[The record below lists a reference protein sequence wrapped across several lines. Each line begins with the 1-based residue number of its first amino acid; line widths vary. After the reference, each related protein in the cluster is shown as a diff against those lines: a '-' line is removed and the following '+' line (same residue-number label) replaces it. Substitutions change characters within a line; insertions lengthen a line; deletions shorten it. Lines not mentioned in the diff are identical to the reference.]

1 MRGYI
6 AIAVLLFATACA
18 TFDIDESHFF
28 YPGAAATR
36 APGTVEDVTLTAA
49 DGTALGGVYVRQPD
63 ADLEVLYFGGNA
75 SRADDM
81 AAALGHI
88 VRGLRANVMMIDY
101 RGYGRSAGTPAI
113 ATMKSDAL
121 AAFDQLR
128 TRAGGRPIVVH
139 GVSLGGF
146 VASHVA
152 ANRTVQGLVLEA
164 TAPDVATWAKN
175 QIPAYAKPVVRLKIA
190 PALLAESNVE
200 AVRRHSG
207 PLLLVTGSKDAV
219 TPPRFMQPLLARRR
233 PRRSAPSWPREP
245 ITARRWPCGRRI
257 RRTPSFS
264 MSCGVSTFREQP
276 RQPPQPHQLHTKV
289 RRRSRAQGSCR
300 GHGMLPC
307 DMPRAKPS
315 KLGNND
321 PCGFRGGTRG
331 SETPIS
337 VLRST

>member
-36 APGTVEDVTLTAA
+36 VPATVEGAVVEDVTLTAA

-63 ADLEVLYFGGNA
+63 ADLEVLHFGGNA

-81 AAALGHI
+81 AAALGRI
-88 VRGLRANVMMIDY
+88 VRGLRANVTMIDY

-113 ATMKSDAL
+113 ETMKSDAL

-128 TRAGGRPIVVH
+128 ARAGGRPIVVH

-152 ANRTVQGLVLEA
+152 ANRTVQGLVLES

-207 PLLLVTGSKDAV
+207 PLLLVAGSKDAV
-219 TPPRFMQPLLARRR
+219 TPPRFMQPLLAA
-233 PRRSAPSWPREP
+233 SPSSEKRAVVAQGANHGEALAVRE
-245 ITARRWPCGRRI
+245 A
-257 RRTPSFS
+257 
-264 MSCGVSTFREQP
+264 
-276 RQPPQPHQLHTKV
+276 HQAYAEFLDVV
-289 RRRSRAQGSCR
+289 RRVNV
-300 GHGMLPC
+300 
-307 DMPRAKPS
+307 PRAATSAAPAAPAS
-315 KLGNND
+315 HQ
-321 PCGFRGGTRG
+321 
-331 SETPIS
+331 S
-337 VLRST
+337 